1 MLFMIS
7 LEHTPE
13 QCFGREEYK
22 EEMKQWAG
30 EMRSSAEKLGIKI
43 NGAYVCPNEHIFY
56 FILESDSL
64 KAISEFFKPPMLTHH
79 TGKIS
84 PIMTI
89 EEATEGT
96 SLLEK

>member
-1 MLFMIS
+1 MLFMVS

-22 EEMKQWAG
+22 AEMKQWAA
-30 EMRSSAEKLGIKI
+30 EMRNSAEKVGIKI
-43 NGAYVCPNEHIFY
+43 EGAYVCPNEHIFY

-64 KAISEFFKPPMLTHH
+64 KAISEFLKPPMLTHH
-79 TGKIS
+79 TGKIT

-89 EEATEGT
+89 EETIEGT
-96 SLLEK
+96 SLLES

>member
-13 QCFGREEYK
+13 QCFARDEYK
-22 EEMKQWAG
+22 AEMKQWAG
-30 EMRSSAEKLGIKI
+30 EMKSSAEKLGIKI

-64 KAISEFFKPPMLTHH
+64 MAISEFLKPPMLTHH
-79 TGKIS
+79 TAKIT
-84 PIMTI
+84 PILTI
-89 EEATEGT
+89 EETIKGST
-96 SLLEK
+96 LLKS